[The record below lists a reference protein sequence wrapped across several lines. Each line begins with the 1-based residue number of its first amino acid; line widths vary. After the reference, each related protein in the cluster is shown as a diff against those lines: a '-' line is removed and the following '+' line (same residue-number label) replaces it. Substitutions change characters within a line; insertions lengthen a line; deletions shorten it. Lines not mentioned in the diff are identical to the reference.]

1 MIEYLCDGRVNVVET
16 INGANILTLNRTAIK
31 AKSRDFFLDEIK
43 KTRFHYQ
50 KISRMKILTSQDTS
64 KKGTRKKVHLG
75 NRLLLLRKLRSED
88 FIYFVDKAWRC
99 GLVGSGYKSGC

>member
-16 INGANILTLNRTAIK
+16 INGANIYCHSIGQRKKLK
-31 AKSRDFFLDEIK
+31 AETFFCRDKKNTVSLPENIHDENTDKSGHL
-43 KTRFHYQ
+43 
-50 KISRMKILTSQDTS
+50 
-64 KKGTRKKVHLG
+64 KKGNPKKVHLA
-75 NRLLLLRKLRSED
+75 NILLLLRKIRSEN